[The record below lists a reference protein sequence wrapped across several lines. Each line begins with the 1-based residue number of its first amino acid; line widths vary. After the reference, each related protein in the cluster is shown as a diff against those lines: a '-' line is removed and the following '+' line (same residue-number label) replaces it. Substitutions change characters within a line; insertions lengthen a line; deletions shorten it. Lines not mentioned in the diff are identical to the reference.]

1 MSALLEVDGVSK
13 RFGGVHALD
22 GVSCSV
28 QAGECVAM
36 MGGNGAGKSTLV
48 SILAG
53 LQAADDGAVQFG
65 GRAAAFASPDDAR
78 RAGIETVFQN
88 LGLCDNLDAPGN
100 LFLGRELHRRVGP
113 LKLLRRRAMEQET
126 RRTLAD
132 LKVNLPD
139 LRAASAGLSGGQ
151 RQALAF
157 ARAVR
162 AASRLLILDEPT
174 AALGVEERRRV
185 VETVQRLRA
194 DRGMAVLLITHN
206 LVEMRELADRVI
218 VLRRGEIAGEAEL
231 ADVDDD
237 RIVSL
242 ITGARS

>member
-1 MSALLEVDGVSK
+1 VSALLEVDNVSK
-13 RFGGVHALD
+13 RFGGVHALA
-22 GVSCSV
+22 GVSCRLE
-28 QAGECVAM
+28 AGESVAL

-48 SILAG
+48 SILSG
-53 LQAADDGAVQFG
+53 LQAADGGMVQFG
-65 GRAAAFASPDDAR
+65 GRAAAFGSPDDAR

-100 LFLGRELHRRVGP
+100 LFLGRELYRQIGP
-113 LKLLRRRAMEQET
+113 LKLVRRRAMEQET

-139 LRAASAGLSGGQ
+139 LRAASASLSGGQ

-174 AALGVEERRRV
+174 AALGVEERGRV
-185 VETVQRLRA
+185 VETVKRLRA

-218 VLRRGEIAGEAEL
+218 VLRRGEIAGEAQI

-237 RIVSL
+237 RVVAL

>member
-1 MSALLEVDGVSK
+1 VSALLEVEKVSK
-13 RFGGVHALD
+13 RFGGVHALS
-22 GVSCSV
+22 GVSCSLE
-28 QAGECVAM
+28 AGECVAL

-48 SILAG
+48 SILSG

-65 GRAAAFASPDDAR
+65 GQEAAFASPDDAR

-113 LKLLRRRAMEQET
+113 LKFLRRRAMEQET

-162 AASRLLILDEPT
+162 AASQLLILDEPT
-174 AALGVEERRRV
+174 AALGVEERGRV
-185 VETVQRLRA
+185 VETVKRLRA